1 MATSKPLF
9 ETVGEQVA
17 NTENDTDVFVDEID
31 SLCMNCHEDVS
42 AAFVI
47 AQLITRG

>member
-1 MATSKPLF
+1 MATQKPLF

-17 NTENDTDVFVDEID
+17 NTDAAGGDEPGFVDEIE

-42 AAFVI
+42 FP
-47 AQLITRG
+47 